1 MTRRFTASATRL
13 LLIAGALFAFSAP
26 AVAQTAS
33 ETRQLLGRIDQLENQ
48 VQTLSRAVYRGTP
61 MPASAA
67 TGGDAAAIANA
78 TGFETRLTQIEEQ
91 QRALTGQIEKITFD
105 LQKLKDTVARQQ
117 ADIEQRFQQQQ
128 AAPQPAPAITP
139 ESAPV
144 PEKPDTSASGN
155 FGGNGPAEQLY
166 EQAFA
171 DIKDA
176 KFSEAETGFKKFLSS
191 YPDHPLAANAQ
202 YWLGESYYGRADYK
216 TAAKTF
222 AQGYQAY
229 PKSAKASDSLL
240 KLGLSLSRLGKKDD
254 ACLSLRQLQKDVT
267 DAGNIL
273 RKRGDKE
280 IKTLACP

>member
-1 MTRRFTASATRL
+1 MTRTSLSSATRL
-13 LLIAGALFAFSAP
+13 LLIAGALFAFSVP
-26 AVAQTAS
+26 AQAQTAS

-48 VQTLSRAVYRGTP
+48 VQTLSRAVYRGAP
-61 MPASAA
+61 MPSAPASDASSSAAA
-67 TGGDAAAIANA
+67 TGY
-78 TGFETRLTQIEEQ
+78 ETRLTQIEEQ
-91 QRALTGQIEKITFD
+91 QRALTGQIEKLTFD

-117 ADIEQRFQQQQ
+117 ADTDQRFQQQQ
-128 AAPQPAPAITP
+128 AAPAPTPAPAAT
-139 ESAPV
+139 
-144 PEKPDTSASGN
+144 EKTETSSVSGGN
-155 FGGNGPAEQLY
+155 FGGNGPAESVY

-176 KFSEAETGFKKFLSS
+176 KFSDAESGFKKFLSS
-191 YPDHPLAANAQ
+191 YPEHPLAANAQ

-216 TAAKTF
+216 MAAKTF
-222 AQGYQAY
+222 AQGYQTY
-229 PKSAKASDSLL
+229 PKSAKAPDSLL

-273 RKRGDKE
+273 RQRGDKE